1 MTLFGSPSALTET
14 GSGCDGSMELR
25 KAAGDWLELADL
37 DVRERLD
44 GEGTEVG
51 RGGGGGGGGSGK
63 GSTTEKVAVGL
74 KTGGGGGGG
83 EGDEGAHEYSPSGAK
98 G

>member
-1 MTLFGSPSALTET
+1 
-14 GSGCDGSMELR
+14 MELR
-25 KAAGDWLELADL
+25 KAAGDWLEFENL
-37 DVRERLD
+37 DVGERLPE

-51 RGGGGGGGGSGK
+51 RGGGGGGGSGK
-63 GSTTEKVAVGL
+63 KSVAGKDDVGL

-83 EGDEGAHEYSPSGAK
+83 EGDHGYSPSGAN